1 MTSKVK
7 NLVIK
12 DYCIAYFIDYLFNNS
27 SFIYINLGNSIRNG
41 HFISEEDGLTLY
53 NNLVVIV
60 IPSFYFT
67 EKLDIEFLVYV

>member
-12 DYCIAYFIDYLFNNS
+12 DYCITYFIDYLFNNA
-27 SFIYINLGNSIRNG
+27 SFIYTNLGNSVRND

-53 NNLVVIV
+53 NNLIVTV
-60 IPSFYFT
+60 IPSFRFT
-67 EKLDIEFLVYV
+67 KKLDIEFLVYV